1 MIGLMM
7 FVNFK
12 LGDVVFRGMLIYLY
26 VFVLN
31 MVVKIIPVR
40 LGKEELK
47 QIDRLV
53 EYGVFRSRS
62 KAIREFIRLGIES
75 LAYLSEIFEALDKLF
90 ELERLEG
97 VLPIDLSGATEQL
110 LRGRER

>member
-26 VFVLN
+26 VFVLH

-40 LGKEELK
+40 LGEEELK

-62 KAIREFIRLGIES
+62 KSYKGIYK
-75 LAYLSEIFEALDKLF
+75 AWY
-90 ELERLEG
+90 
-97 VLPIDLSGATEQL
+97 
-110 LRGRER
+110 